1 MMPFDLVTKTKT
13 IGLSAARIVP
23 RLLIVSGLYIAS
35 PALISP
41 AQAKIDIG
49 ALGGQSTMAEQGAI
63 CASFAALMENQI
75 LINQNLGNLWAERR
89 KFSGAV
95 VRRAVELAGKET
107 PTGDEIDVLIN
118 DYREWLLLNLSNQ
131 DSDENI
137 ADYQTDVQ
145 NLIKTNCA
153 NLFLQADKAIMKRF
167 PDLAYLVTD
176 SQPVQPDNS
185 QKPDNSQE
193 IESLLAK
200 NQELNLQID
209 ALNAEIATLKTNQIS
224 AALAARSADKK
235 ATNIAVPD
243 KAAQEKA
250 VPEKAVQEKAVP
262 KAPDRRPTPPVK
274 RRDEPSDQITTS
286 EKRFFAQLGSYSS
299 EEIATTALADLK
311 SNFEALFNGTD
322 LNIKPHAFDS
332 GKIFYRV
339 RTTTGSRA
347 TITKICDTLWQS
359 RMGCLIKTIVD

>member
-1 MMPFDLVTKTKT
+1 MMPFDLVTKTKK
-13 IGLSAARIVP
+13 IGLSVARIVP
-23 RLLIVSGLYIAS
+23 RLLILSGFYLAS
-35 PALISP
+35 PTLISS

-75 LINQNLGNLWAERR
+75 LINQNLGNLWSERR

-153 NLFLQADKAIMKRF
+153 SLFLQADKAIMKRF

-185 QKPDNSQE
+185 QKPDNSRE

-235 ATNIAVPD
+235 ATKTAVQD
-243 KAAQEKA
+243 KA
-250 VPEKAVQEKAVP
+250 VPEKAVP
-262 KAPDRRPTPPVK
+262 KAPDRRPTPPAK
-274 RRDEPSDQITTS
+274 TRDEPSDQITTS

-299 EEIATTALADLK
+299 EEIAITALADLK